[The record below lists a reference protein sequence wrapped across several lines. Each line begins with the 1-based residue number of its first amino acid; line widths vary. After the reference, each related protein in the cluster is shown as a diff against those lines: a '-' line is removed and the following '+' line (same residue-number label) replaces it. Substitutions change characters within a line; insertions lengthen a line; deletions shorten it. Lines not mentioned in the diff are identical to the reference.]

1 MPPPNPQ
8 RRDHL
13 ADAAITVLAEQG
25 SRGLTHRAVDTAA
38 APAGTTSRYFRTR
51 DALLNGVIERITHRL
66 GERVDAY
73 TVRPISPADL
83 EEALVAVLTMMLT
96 DDRHDPLALFEL
108 HLESTRNPRL
118 RHTLTDALHGRS
130 DLIIRQCRA
139 AGIDISQDDAMLLE
153 MSVLGVLFTA
163 LTTGVPETA
172 AEVRP
177 PSSSAGV
184 RPAAAADLRREL
196 RKRSRSGPGR

>member
-38 APAGTTSRYFRTR
+38 AEPAGTTSRYFRTR
-51 DALLNGVIERITHRL
+51 DALLNGVIERITRRL

-73 TVRPISPADL
+73 TVRPITPADL
-83 EEALVAVLTMMLT
+83 EEALVGVLTTLLS

-139 AGIDISQDDAMLLE
+139 AGIDIGQDDAMLLE
-153 MSVLGVLFTA
+153 MSVLGILFTA
-163 LTTGVPETA
+163 LTTGVPESPREPIRTA
-172 AEVRP
+172 VRALLAHHHTP
-177 PSSSAGV
+177 TATS
-184 RPAAAADLRREL
+184 
-196 RKRSRSGPGR
+196 

>member
-1 MPPPNPQ
+1 VPPPNPQ

-38 APAGTTSRYFRTR
+38 AVPAGTTSRYFRTR

-73 TVRPISPADL
+73 TIRPISPADL
-83 EEALVAVLTMMLT
+83 EEALVAVLTTMLT
-96 DDRHDPLALFEL
+96 DDQHDPLALFEL

-118 RHTLTDALHGRS
+118 RHTLTAALHGRS

-153 MSVLGVLFTA
+153 MSVLGILFTA
-163 LTTGVPETA
+163 LTTGVPESPSQPIRTA
-172 AEVRP
+172 VRALLAHHQTP
-177 PSSSAGV
+177 MAT
-184 RPAAAADLRREL
+184 
-196 RKRSRSGPGR
+196 

>member
-38 APAGTTSRYFRTR
+38 AVPAGTASRYFRTR
-51 DALLNGVIERITHRL
+51 DALLDGVVERITHRL
-66 GERVDAY
+66 GERVDSY

-83 EEALVAVLTMMLT
+83 EEALVGVLTTMLS
-96 DDRHDPLALFEL
+96 DRHDPLALFEL

-118 RHTLTDALHGRS
+118 RRVLTDALHSRS
-130 DLIIRQCRA
+130 DLLVRQCRA
-139 AGIDISQDDAMLLE
+139 AGIDIGQDEAMLLE
-153 MSVLGVLFTA
+153 MSVLGILFTA
-163 LTTGVPETA
+163 LTTGVPESPSEPIRTA
-172 AEVRP
+172 VR
-177 PSSSAGV
+177 ALLAWTG
-184 RPAAAADLRREL
+184 
-196 RKRSRSGPGR
+196 